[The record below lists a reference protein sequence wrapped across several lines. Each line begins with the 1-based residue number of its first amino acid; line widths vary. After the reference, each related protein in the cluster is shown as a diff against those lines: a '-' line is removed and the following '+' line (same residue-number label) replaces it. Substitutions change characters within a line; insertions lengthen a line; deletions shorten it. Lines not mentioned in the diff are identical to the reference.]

1 MNNGTQ
7 ETTTTE
13 TKATFE
19 SEVCTRCLGSGKYSH
34 CASYGDRC
42 FRCAGAGKTL
52 TKRGAAAKAYR
63 ETLRTKRI
71 DQLVAGDRIWN
82 NGVPGYIAGGWDT
95 VVEVVAYD
103 NSKDRSWI
111 NGVEQPKR
119 SDLLSI
125 ECVTAKGEK
134 STWGSRAPESVV
146 RVAQTPERLA
156 ATHAEAIAYQAT
168 LTLKG
173 TPRKRAA

>member
-7 ETTTTE
+7 ETATE

-19 SEVCTRCLGSGKYSH
+19 SEVCTRCGGSGNFSR
-34 CASYGDRC
+34 CAMYGTRC

-63 ETLRTKRI
+63 ETLRTKRV
-71 DQLVAGDRIWN
+71 DQLVAGDRLWN
-82 NGVPGYIAGGWDT
+82 NGVPGYVAGGWDT
-95 VVEVVAYD
+95 VVEVVAYN

-119 SDLLSI
+119 NDLLSI

-156 ATHAEAIAYQAT
+156 ETHAEAIAYQAT
-168 LTLKG
+168 LTIKG
-173 TPRKRAA
+173 VLRKRAA